1 MRFILVLAVITGF
14 AATPAMAHSIQ
25 GIWCHKDGRRME
37 IRDSTII
44 LPRGTTTT
52 GDFWRHYFD
61 YVIPLVRMRRERGV
75 ISSFCA
81 MTRRCMMCPRTSA
94 MPSRLSGR
102 AAIWGR
108 EGKA

>member
-61 YVIPLVRMRRERGV
+61 YVIPPGEDEAGTGRHLQLLRDDKTVYDVPANKRDAEPIV
-75 ISSFCA
+75 W
-81 MTRRCMMCPRTSA
+81 TRCDLGT
-94 MPSRLSGR
+94 
-102 AAIWGR
+102 
-108 EGKA
+108 